1 MTDPI
6 PALPCPFCKMDKT
19 RIKFTN
25 LTVYAVEDT
34 TPVTRYH
41 MLIIPFRH
49 CETYFDLT
57 QEERSDAHDLIVTL
71 RQEILIKD
79 GTVSG
84 FNIGMNCGRH
94 AGQTVFHTHIHLIP
108 RREKD
113 TPNPRGGIRGV
124 IPGKMDY

>member
-1 MTDPI
+1 MSVPI
-6 PALPCPFCKMDKT
+6 PAQPCPFCKMDKN
-19 RIKFTN
+19 RIELKN
-25 LTVYAVEDT
+25 HTVYAVEDT

-49 CETYFDLT
+49 CETYFDMT
-57 QEERSDAHDLIVTL
+57 REERRDAHDLIVKL

-79 GTVSG
+79 RTVSG
-84 FNIGMNCGRH
+84 FNIGMNCGGD

-113 TPNPRGGIRGV
+113 TPNPRGGVRGV
-124 IPGKMDY
+124 IPEKMDY